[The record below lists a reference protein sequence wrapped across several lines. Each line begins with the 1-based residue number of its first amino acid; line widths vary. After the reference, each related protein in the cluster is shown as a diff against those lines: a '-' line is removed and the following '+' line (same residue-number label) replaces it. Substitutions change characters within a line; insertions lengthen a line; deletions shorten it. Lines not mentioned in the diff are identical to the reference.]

1 MPVISITVL
10 GGSKSGTLV
19 KAVRSLT
26 KASIAEVT
34 WALET
39 EAPVLEREI
48 FDNETEETFALVR
61 GLLDQAEKL
70 NLSVAIEEDGVAI
83 SPQILRNILT
93 SSDEIGLEVRRL
105 DEFRHS

>member
-1 MPVISITVL
+1 MSVISITVL
-10 GGSKSGTLV
+10 GGSKSGAVV

-39 EAPVLEREI
+39 EAPVFEREI
-48 FDNETEETFALVR
+48 FDNEIEETFALVR
-61 GLLDQAEKL
+61 GLLDQSKEL
-70 NLSVAIEEDGVAI
+70 NLSLAIEEDGVAI
-83 SPQILRNILT
+83 SPQILRNIMS

-105 DEFRHS
+105 DEFGHS